1 MSTQTVICLWS
12 VLSHVTPVLS
22 HIIQVLSHVTPL
34 LSHVIQVLSHV
45 TPVLSHVIQVL
56 TRQLIPHEHT
66 DRDLSLIKSPE
77 MSDVEDGGLSM
88 IRGVGQ
94 WVAIQRQVRE
104 HVTLRETCNVIKTG
118 GRLKDIQCSRA
129 REPTFVS
136 YTSWSPK
143 HPKAGRGL

>member
-22 HIIQVLSHVTPL
+22 HVTL
-34 LSHVIQVLSHV
+34 
-45 TPVLSHVIQVL
+45 VLSHVIQVL

-77 MSDVEDGGLSM
+77 ASDVEDGGLPM

-94 WVAIQRQVRE
+94 WVAIQRQFRE

-118 GRLKDIQCSRA
+118 GRLKDIQYSRA
-129 REPTFVS
+129 REPTFVLFC
-136 YTSWSPK
+136 THLGLRSPK
-143 HPKAGRGL
+143 HPKAGCGL